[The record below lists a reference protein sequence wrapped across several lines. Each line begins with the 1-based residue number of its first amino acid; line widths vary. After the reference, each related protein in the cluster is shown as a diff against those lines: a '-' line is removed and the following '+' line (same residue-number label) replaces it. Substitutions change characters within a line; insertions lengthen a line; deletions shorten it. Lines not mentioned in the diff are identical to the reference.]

1 MKKQKQGSL
10 DTAILCSLDLNVHG
24 FTPPD
29 PEEMMIRF

>member
-10 DTAILCSLDLNVHG
+10 NTAILCSPLDLNVHG

-29 PEEMMIRF
+29 PWGDDD

>member
-10 DTAILCSLDLNVHG
+10 NTAILCSLDLYVHG

-29 PEEMMIRF
+29 PWGDDD